1 MIDIVL
7 IAVLITMINV
17 AFATMVLGQ
26 LSRIE
31 DRIQQMLDSKDS
43 VE

>member
-26 LSRIE
+26 LSRVE